1 MHCDCS
7 VPFPTPEK
15 ERQSPEKILEQL
27 RDFIWRSRKA
37 ACTLRQPPA
46 PPNLPGEGCLEVVQE
61 MPSFSLIQQL
71 LLSTI
76 INKQILFQIHK
87 SGLAGNSYPA
97 NIWKQYCKIKQSYH
111 LQETLPRV
119 QIIEL
124 LSLSGNALPLS
135 AI

>member
-1 MHCDCS
+1 MCVATAAFLSRPQKKAEH
-7 VPFPTPEK
+7 K
-15 ERQSPEKILEQL
+15 EILEQL
-27 RDFIWRSRKA
+27 RDSVQRSWKA
-37 ACTLRQPPA
+37 ARTRHRLPT
-46 PPNLPGEGCLEVVQE
+46 PPNLPGEGCLEVVKE

-71 LLSTI
+71 LLSAMT
-76 INKQILFQIHK
+76 NKQTLFQIHK
-87 SGLAGNSYPA
+87 SSLAGNSYPA

-135 AI
+135 AV